1 MGSVVGGVA
10 AMAVGAVVLVTVPGV
25 SMVPR
30 LLNWQV
36 PFGQKGSK
44 EKGGGK

>member
-36 PFGQKGSK
+36 PLAKRG
-44 EKGGGK
+44 

>member
-10 AMAVGAVVLVTVPGV
+10 AMAAGAVVLVTVPGV

-36 PFGQKGSK
+36 PLAIRD
-44 EKGGGK
+44 